1 MLYGAQIWGIQ
12 TNGDQLPQS
21 QIKPLVGV
29 QNKCLRRIA
38 GAYQRTPI
46 TALEREIAIPPLKI
60 YLDTIAQQRAIKTR
74 EHPIEQ
80 STTALLQ
87 KIWHS
92 QQPQNRIGGQRRR
105 QQVVQRPQIS
115 QDLLR
120 SRALERV
127 ERIWQ
132 ATRTPQQPQQSPH
145 PTKTLEK
152 GLQQDWKIHWERK
165 AQERQEGYQPAT
177 WAPWIP
183 PDISLY
189 NGLTKAEATALFLL
203 RTEVLG
209 LRAWLAGIGVPGV
222 IPRCDCNWPAET
234 ATHVIFHCPQ
244 YSREALQ
251 PYLPIQR
258 LPACLAHQRT
268 AQAIA
273 KWFTRSGALAQFSTA
288 KEIAIEPLTNYAP
301 FQDLEDWD

>member
-29 QNKCLRRIA
+29 QNKCLQRIT

-105 QQVVQRPQIS
+105 QQVVQRP
-115 QDLLR
+115 
-120 SRALERV
+120 
-127 ERIWQ
+127 
-132 ATRTPQQPQQSPH
+132 
-145 PTKTLEK
+145 
-152 GLQQDWKIHWERK
+152 
-165 AQERQEGYQPAT
+165 
-177 WAPWIP
+177 
-183 PDISLY
+183 
-189 NGLTKAEATALFLL
+189 
-203 RTEVLG
+203 
-209 LRAWLAGIGVPGV
+209 
-222 IPRCDCNWPAET
+222 
-234 ATHVIFHCPQ
+234 
-244 YSREALQ
+244 
-251 PYLPIQR
+251 
-258 LPACLAHQRT
+258 
-268 AQAIA
+268 
-273 KWFTRSGALAQFSTA
+273 
-288 KEIAIEPLTNYAP
+288 
-301 FQDLEDWD
+301 